1 VQGRIDLDADEILG
15 IVHPPGSLAA
25 SKMTECAAL
34 RCSRSLQHNNIAPA
48 VIPRVM
54 VTWWRLR
61 RAHIEMA
68 ADAERGGN
76 RARGERREV
85 VAHQHFSCQ

>member
-1 VQGRIDLDADEILG
+1 MGR
-15 IVHPPGSLAA
+15 AA
-25 SKMTECAAL
+25 AHTIKPSHRPTDVV
-34 RCSRSLQHNNIAPA
+34 SR
-48 VIPRVM
+48 RVM

-76 RARGERREV
+76 RARVERREV
-85 VAHQHFSCQ
+85 IVHQHFSCQ

>member
-1 VQGRIDLDADEILG
+1 MIQRSHCGLG
-15 IVHPPGSLAA
+15 AAGSRTQPVITIVPP
-25 SKMTECAAL
+25 MIT
-34 RCSRSLQHNNIAPA
+34 
-48 VIPRVM
+48 PRVM

-85 VAHQHFSCQ
+85 IVHQHFSCQ

>member
-1 VQGRIDLDADEILG
+1 
-15 IVHPPGSLAA
+15 
-25 SKMTECAAL
+25 
-34 RCSRSLQHNNIAPA
+34 
-48 VIPRVM
+48 M

-85 VAHQHFSCQ
+85 ARLSAPVPIGGIQQINHVRS